1 MPGENKI
8 YYEGVIRDLH
18 AALRLHFFKTESGCF
33 CVTCTSF
40 RLLPLARLHH
50 QLHFL
55 LKWFHFVF
63 YACNIRRY
71 WRQDAKHGSSQFSVV
86 DLVVTNNWAPFLFF
100 LVLTALRIHL
110 RSTDRAL
117 DITTI
122 LVFWGVAE
130 GTQKKKKT
138 GELRAGKRKKKKE
151 DKWIKSWAY
160 GVLWLVQILHV
171 LHTQSFDV
179 LPLFFLWLLIPD
191 LCHFRHSVPTSLSQ
205 RFTQLSERN
214 SVSGLIFDFA

>member
-1 MPGENKI
+1 MRLKQKRCSGLRSLHAVFFDSHRGVDQAPFHCDACAPKSSVKAMPGENKI

-138 GELRAGKRKKKKE
+138 GELRAGKKKRRKKK
-151 DKWIKSWAY
+151 
-160 GVLWLVQILHV
+160 
-171 LHTQSFDV
+171 
-179 LPLFFLWLLIPD
+179 
-191 LCHFRHSVPTSLSQ
+191 
-205 RFTQLSERN
+205 RN
-214 SVSGLIFDFA
+214 E